1 LIDSLAMAC
10 TAHTHTQSSSH
21 TANPHSNTEIGLQD
35 GELHVLKMS

>member
-21 TANPHSNTEIGLQD
+21 SNTEIGLQD

>member
-10 TAHTHTQSSSH
+10 TAHTHT
-21 TANPHSNTEIGLQD
+21 ANSHSNTEIGLQD